1 MVINNRNKALKSLLL
16 AAVIVLLIPAKA
28 QAYIGP
34 GAGFAV
40 AGSLLAIF
48 SATLSAV
55 LALFT
60 WPVRCLIRTI
70 RGRRAFARSRIKK
83 FVVLGLDGMDY
94 ALTEKFLE
102 EGKLPN
108 LIKLRQQGCFKRL
121 TTTIPPISP
130 VAWSSFQTGSNP
142 GKHNIFDFL
151 TRDKKS
157 YLPKLSSVDIRGPR
171 RKITAWAN
179 INLPWAK
186 PTFACS
192 ARANPFGKSLASTA
206 YSAA

>member
-1 MVINNRNKALKSLLL
+1 MVIDNRNKTLKFLLL
-16 AAVIVLLIPAKA
+16 AALVVLLIPAKA

-40 AGSLLAIF
+40 AGSLLAIL

-60 WPVRCLIRTI
+60 WPVRYVIRAI

-83 FVVLGLDGMDY
+83 FVVLGLDGMDHG
-94 ALTEKFLE
+94 LTEKFLA

-108 LIKLRQQGCFKRL
+108 LANLRRKGCFKQL
-121 TTTIPPISP
+121 TTTVPPISP
-130 VAWSSFQTGSNP
+130 VAWSSFQIGSNP

-151 TRDKKS
+151 TRD
-157 YLPKLSSVDIRGPR
+157 
-171 RKITAWAN
+171 
-179 INLPWAK
+179 
-186 PTFACS
+186 
-192 ARANPFGKSLASTA
+192 
-206 YSAA
+206 